1 MLRLDNF
8 KSFLGKTFVNALRVS
23 IKKNRPRGGFSAP
36 IEYTGS
42 LSQSLEVKEGSDRV
56 SILGNEYAINLD
68 EGLAFERVDRESIR
82 GWGQRKANIRG
93 GEKAIKT
100 IVRDLESEGPTRV
113 PFIQEV
119 VDDTKMM
126 QVLQDGGAV
135 ELVKDIED
143 KLRDILVKGGYIK
156 EGDKFV
162 IK

>member
-8 KSFLGKTFVNALRVS
+8 KSFLGKTFVDALKRS

-42 LSQSLEVKEGSDRV
+42 LSQGLEVKEGSDRI

-68 EGLAFERVDRESIR
+68 EGLAFNRVDRASLR
-82 GWGQRKANIRG
+82 DWALRKAKIEG
-93 GEKAIKT
+93 GPRT
-100 IVRDLESEGPTRV
+100 IETIARKLESEGPRRV